1 MYKRQKYS
9 REDDEMNR
17 SYSINRYEMPN
28 IADVSSFQNA
38 VIDPQTLMKED
49 ELLKMCIRDR
59 GKERMLAFGPY
70 LSAGIWFSM
79 MWGQELIQWYINQ
92 F

>member
-1 MYKRQKYS
+1 
-9 REDDEMNR
+9 MNR

-49 ELLKMCIRDR
+49 ELLTSQLLMKVNEEEETGEGLDASD
-59 GKERMLAFGPY
+59 GVTGDG
-70 LSAGIWFSM
+70 AGESSGGTATAKAKWNDIC
-79 MWGQELIQWYINQ
+79 GYI